1 MDRQTSSDIRNIINS
16 FLDHEMKPEDQTQF
30 LQQVQSNSD
39 LRNELM
45 HERIIRTKLKENIR
59 RPHLSEGFI
68 DKLKNKLPY

>member
-1 MDRQTSSDIRNIINS
+1 MDKHASSDIRNKINS

-30 LQQVQSNSD
+30 LLQVQSNSD

-45 HERIIRTKLKENIR
+45 HERIIRSKLKENIR

>member
-1 MDRQTSSDIRNIINS
+1 MDKQTSSDIRDIINS
-16 FLDHEMKPEDQTQF
+16 ILDHEMKPEDQTQF

-59 RPHLSEGFI
+59 CV
-68 DKLKNKLPY
+68 